1 MIQPIDYFLV
11 AWFVLVAI
19 STVWVGVDQFRHNP
33 EPAVMKWGFIL
44 VTLYLGPIGA
54 LLYVLADKEDST
66 KHWKN
71 YVVTIFIPLDS
82 QLMFP

>member
-33 EPAVMKWGFIL
+33 EPAVMKWGL
-44 VTLYLGPIGA
+44 W
-54 LLYVLADKEDST
+54 D
-66 KHWKN
+66 
-71 YVVTIFIPLDS
+71 
-82 QLMFP
+82 